1 MGVGWWG
8 RNGDIAQE
16 AVSDRLRVLQ
26 VRLCCTNQ
34 NIELG
39 LLEHLKGGR
48 AVIVLEH
55 GLVVVSDGK
64 LGQSVDLE
72 GVVGARMAD
81 IVTHGRDQQ
90 RQHIEMAE
98 ILGGILRNVQRVTS
112 VSLCGAASSSSNNGN
127 SNSNSSSKR

>member
-26 VRLCCTNQ
+26 ASLCCTNQ

-64 LGQSVDLE
+64 LGQK
-72 GVVGARMAD
+72 
-81 IVTHGRDQQ
+81 IGRASC
-90 RQHIEMAE
+90 RE
-98 ILGGILRNVQRVTS
+98 RVLTWKALLVPGWPIS
-112 VSLCGAASSSSNNGN
+112 
-127 SNSNSSSKR
+127 